1 MVLKQSNWV
10 LYYGL
15 VWVPLSCVF
24 LWIFVL
30 RSKKAPLIARNTF
43 LTLFTESGG
52 ITLLVMWM
60 MREPNKYEFLCAGY
74 HFTLSISLPI
84 YFGGILCFLWR
95 FYFLFNFHKATHEE
109 VKKNDYSLIG
119 KQTRIKKLKFSSFIF
134 LNKKKASNQT
144 KNEDLDLDII
154 NHIEDPLD
162 ELDSSDKE
170 KNNSSSTSSNES
182 KKREKKNETDEDTSE
197 KSNRKYSQNEESE
210 KENKGKENDTDKEKP
225 NKEEKEK
232 EQEKKKENQNET
244 ETETENDDGNINYY
258 IKHKSRTTNRSIVII
273 CITLFCFHLLLAII
287 TWYSSEDYR
296 DKEYGCTLSNQ
307 SMAVFSVITFTYFF
321 FIFYFGIKIRKY
333 KDNFYLKLE
342 IYASIILIVI
352 IPIIFSYIKE
362 YKFNVLDEEKLIEF
376 QTILENPIPLEYF
389 KKFCINDFCVENIMF
404 WLSIREYINTEDEDK
419 RLEMFDEYVDKFI
432 SNGARY
438 QINISYTIKTEIL
451 NLPEE
456 NKGNIDVF
464 NKAHK
469 EIYNLML
476 RNTFIEFIGSA
487 IWKEMIHTLKEDKQ
501 IQLINRYSTL
511 V

>member
-210 KENKGKENDTDKEKP
+210 KENKDKENDTDKEKP

-244 ETETENDDGNINYY
+244 ETETENDEGNINYY

-296 DKEYGCTLSNQ
+296 DKEYGCTLKLSGIEKQ
-307 SMAVFSVITFTYFF
+307 MPTSTTIFFIIPMFLKFF
-321 FIFYFGIKIRKY
+321 F
-333 KDNFYLKLE
+333 
-342 IYASIILIVI
+342 SVI